1 MSIKLEKA
9 LQELPIILE
18 DLHSKCDD
26 TKYHLGL
33 TEFENRDADAV
44 IYDEKIY
51 DIILCLYYNNK
62 CISSVVGRYDPSDKS
77 IEILSKTHE
86 DFENRKFNLYLRTA
100 FIYLMCFVKPT
111 IKEVFSF
118 SVNPISTYTMYKYY
132 NASNEDLDEFVK
144 DNNLTPVTFTADDA
158 KRFHEYFKKKHT
170 KTIESAELELEEMLE
185 DASMEEFGWDSR
197 KEAIEFIMNE
207 TNIEAISLALSL
219 KKPAT
224 IKKFLLS
231 TLSQINIKCDT
242 KRDIK
247 TAGKK
252 KTKSKQEGKTKSST
266 RKYR

>member
-1 MSIKLEKA
+1 MSIKLENA

-33 TEFENRDADAV
+33 TEFKNRDADAV
-44 IYDEKIY
+44 IYDEKNY

-86 DFENRKFNLYLRTA
+86 DFENRKFNLYLRTV

-111 IKEVFSF
+111 IRKVFSF

-144 DNNLTPVTFTADDA
+144 DNNLTPVIFTPDDA

-197 KEAIEFIMNE
+197 EEAIKFIMNE
-207 TNIEAISLALSL
+207 TNIEAISLSLSL

-231 TLSQINIKCDT
+231 TLSQINIKCDA
-242 KRDIK
+242 K

-252 KTKSKQEGKTKSST
+252 KTKSKQESKAKVGT
-266 RKYR
+266 RKCR